1 MMAPRERESTRL
13 GEAQRACELKLP
25 DTRCKNFPTFSA
37 CAREKKKGN
46 FSSSS
51 YIPPSSGAFLSLS
64 VQPFW
69 PKRPESSC
77 ILLHPMKTAQ
87 CHIAGPRRITPLA
100 RNDSA
105 RFTPARELD
114 RLAAHPPGSS
124 PQVRPLPCRLLREG

>member
-51 YIPPSSGAFLSLS
+51 YIPPSSGAFLSLCAAILAEKAGKFLHLVASNENGS
-64 VQPFW
+64 VPHRW
-69 PKRPESSC
+69 AAPDHPSGAKRLRTLHASS
-77 ILLHPMKTAQ
+77 
-87 CHIAGPRRITPLA
+87 
-100 RNDSA
+100 
-105 RFTPARELD
+105 
-114 RLAAHPPGSS
+114 
-124 PQVRPLPCRLLREG
+124 